1 MVCYLRFGVI
11 YLAIISAVL
20 FPAGHIAS
28 KPGYMF

>member
-20 FPAGHIAS
+20 FLAGHIAS
-28 KPGYMF
+28 KPGCMF